1 MTDKI
6 KGLSA
11 LAAATV
17 LAGGIITA
25 VVHAYETFQGPSEL
39 IQYDPAKAS
48 PGYTLFSPFRGK
60 NTYLIDMAG
69 NVVHFW
75 PYPEG
80 WSSPGAEAVEKHA
93 RLQKDGTLFRGTI
106 NRSIPPG
113 RGARYHQYD
122 WDGELLWEHVEE
134 RPGYN
139 PHHDFL
145 VIWNPKLEQRTLL
158 YLATKQKTHDE
169 VIALGA
175 DPSRSQDYASNPD
188 GIVEVDMDGNVVW
201 EWNIS
206 DHVVQDFDSSL
217 PNYGVISESPGK
229 MDINFGE
236 GGVGGDWIHANAMDY
251 NETLDHIVVNNST
264 FSESYVIDHGATF
277 VPGDPG
283 ASIALAAN
291 DAGDFVHRWGNPCVY
306 DSGRCP
312 SVSRD
317 GRTSNH
323 GHQQVFFT
331 HDIQWI
337 AEQETGTSG
346 SLPGEGNMLIFDN
359 GARRLD
365 TTFSSVIEFNP
376 YDGPMK
382 NGVYVPEA
390 RAGYGPG
397 PAASTPAIGM
407 GAGMGMGMGMG
418 GGAGPLV
425 SNQVVWKFQSALPNS
440 FYSQY
445 ISSAQRLPNGN
456 TLINSG
462 ANGHFFEVTRDGE
475 VVWEYINPVGDRTG
489 DAHGVYKIMTDA
501 VGRTF
506 NSVFKVVR
514 YPLDYPGF
522 DGQDLTPK
530 GPITELWTD
539 ESEAR

>member
-1 MTDKI
+1 MRQPRLPARA
-6 KGLSA
+6 LSA
-11 LAAATV
+11 LLISGMVAA
-17 LAGGIITA
+17 G
-25 VVHAYETFQGPSEL
+25 VHAYEAFQGPTEL

-60 NTYLIDMAG
+60 NTYLIDMQG
-69 NVVHFW
+69 NVVHYW

-80 WSSPGAEAVEKHA
+80 WSTPGREAVEKHA
-93 RLQKDGTLFRGTI
+93 RLLRDGTLFRGAI
-106 NRSIPPG
+106 NRSAAG
-113 RGARYHQYD
+113 GSGARYHQYS

-134 RPGYN
+134 REGYN
-139 PHHDFL
+139 PHHDFV

-158 YLATKQKTHDE
+158 YLATRQKTHDE
-169 VIALGA
+169 VLALGA
-175 DPSRSQDYASNPD
+175 DPSRSEDYGSNPD
-188 GIVEVDMDGNVVW
+188 GIVEVDMNGNVIW

-206 DHVVQDFDSSL
+206 DHVVQDLDPSL
-217 PNYGVISESPGK
+217 PNYGVIRESPGK
-229 MDINFGE
+229 MDINFADNGIS
-236 GGVGGDWIHANAMDY
+236 GDWIHANSMDY
-251 NETLDHIVVNNST
+251 NETLDHIVINNST
-264 FSESYVIDHGATF
+264 HSESYVIDHGATF
-277 VPGDPG
+277 VPGDPE
-283 ASIALAAN
+283 ASVALAAS
-291 DAGDFVHRWGNPCVY
+291 DAGDFLYRWGNPCVY

-317 GRTSNH
+317 GRTINH

-331 HDIQWI
+331 HDVQWI
-337 AEQETGTSG
+337 TEQETWTGEP
-346 SLPGEGNMLIFDN
+346 LPGEGNMLIFDN

-365 TTFSSVIEFNP
+365 TTYSSIIEFNP

-382 NGVYVPEA
+382 NGVYVPET

-397 PAASTPAIGM
+397 PAAPG
-407 GAGMGMGMGMG
+407 GGMGMGMGMG
-418 GGAGPLV
+418 GGALV
-425 SNQVVWKFQSALPNS
+425 SNQVVWKYQSALPNS

-462 ANGHFFEVTRDGE
+462 AKGHFFEVTRDRE

-489 DAHGVYKIMTDA
+489 DEYGIHKIMTDS

-514 YPLDYPGF
+514 YPLDYPGL
-522 DGQDLTPK
+522 DGKDLTPK
-530 GPITELWTD
+530 GPITELFTN
-539 ESEAR
+539 SN